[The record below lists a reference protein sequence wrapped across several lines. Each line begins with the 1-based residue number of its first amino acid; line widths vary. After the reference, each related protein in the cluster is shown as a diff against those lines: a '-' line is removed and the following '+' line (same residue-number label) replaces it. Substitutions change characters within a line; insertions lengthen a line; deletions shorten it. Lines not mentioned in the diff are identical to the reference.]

1 MQVILTQDVEQLGR
15 AGTLHDVK
23 PGFARNYLIPK
34 GLAHAATAGT
44 IKQVQERQ
52 AAEERRLAKLE
63 AEQQGLKN
71 RIDGLRLVFTA
82 RAGAPGRRYGSITN
96 ADIAERLTQELGE
109 EIDRRRVEPP
119 QGGIHQLGEFPVT
132 IRLVG
137 RLAPKV
143 TVEVRAEGAED
154 DERGERGEGSGDA
167 GDTRRDDRDG
177 NVGAE
182 SGDQTEPI
190 SGATTQANQEG
201 PAAEVADE
209 MDQLTH
215 DREA

>member
-1 MQVILTQDVEQLGR
+1 MKVILTQDVEQLGQ
-15 AGTLHDVK
+15 AGTLQDVK

-34 GLAHAATAGT
+34 GLAQAATAGT

-52 AAEERRLAKLE
+52 AAEERRLVKLE
-63 AEQQGLKN
+63 AEQQDLKS
-71 RIDGLRLVFTA
+71 RIDGLRLEFVA
-82 RAGAPGRRYGSITN
+82 RAGAQGRLYGSITST
-96 ADIAERLTQELGE
+96 DVAERLTQQVGE
-109 EIDRRRVEPP
+109 EIDRRRVELP
-119 QGGIHQLGEFPVT
+119 QGGIHELGEFQVT
-132 IRLVG
+132 VRLVG

-143 TVEVRAEGAED
+143 TVAVRGEGDEEGEGAEGAGD
-154 DERGERGEGSGDA
+154 ARRGEG
-167 GDTRRDDRDG
+167 G

-209 MDQLTH
+209 MGRLTY

>member
-1 MQVILTQDVEQLGR
+1 MKVILTQDVEQLGH

-34 GLAHAATAGT
+34 GLAQAATAGT

-63 AEQQGLKN
+63 AEQQDLKN
-71 RIDGLRLVFTA
+71 RIDGLRLEFVA
-82 RAGAPGRRYGSITN
+82 RAGAQGRLYGSITS
-96 ADIAERLTQELGE
+96 ADIAERITQQVGE
-109 EIDRRRVEPP
+109 EIDRRRVELP
-119 QGGIHQLGEFPVT
+119 QGGIHELGEFQVT
-132 IRLVG
+132 VRLVG

-143 TVEVRAEGAED
+143 TVAVRGEGDEQGEDAEGAGD
-154 DERGERGEGSGDA
+154 TDRGEG
-167 GDTRRDDRDG
+167 G
-177 NVGAE
+177 NIGAE

-209 MDQLTH
+209 MGEPTP

>member
-1 MQVILTQDVEQLGR
+1 MKVILTQDVEQLGQ
-15 AGTLHDVK
+15 AGTLQDVK

-34 GLAHAATAGT
+34 GLAQAATAGT

-52 AAEERRLAKLE
+52 AAEERRLVKLE
-63 AEQQGLKN
+63 AEQQDLKS
-71 RIDGLRLVFTA
+71 RIDGLRLEFVA
-82 RAGAPGRRYGSITN
+82 RAGAQGRLYGSITN
-96 ADIAERLTQELGE
+96 ADIAERLTQQLGE
-109 EIDRRRVEPP
+109 EIDRRRVELP
-119 QGGIHQLGEFPVT
+119 QGGIHELGEFQVT
-132 IRLVG
+132 VRLVG

-143 TVEVRAEGAED
+143 TVAV
-154 DERGERGEGSGDA
+154 RGEGDEGDESDEAASGAGDA
-167 GDTRRDDRDG
+167 HRGEG
-177 NVGAE
+177 GEVGAE

-209 MDQLTH
+209 MGRLTY

>member
-1 MQVILTQDVEQLGR
+1 MKVILTQDVEQLGH

-34 GLAHAATAGT
+34 GLAQAATAGT

-63 AEQQGLKN
+63 AEQQDLKN
-71 RIDGLRLVFTA
+71 RIDGLRLEFVA
-82 RAGAPGRRYGSITN
+82 RAGAQGRLYGSITS
-96 ADIAERLTQELGE
+96 ADVAERLTQQVGE
-109 EIDRRRVEPP
+109 EIDRRRVELP
-119 QGGIHQLGEFPVT
+119 QGGIQELGEFQVT
-132 IRLVG
+132 VRLVG

-143 TVEVRAEGAED
+143 TVAVRSEGDDQDEGAEGVGD
-154 DERGERGEGSGDA
+154 ARRGEGGE
-167 GDTRRDDRDG
+167 
-177 NVGAE
+177 VGAE

-209 MDQLTH
+209 MGEPTP
-215 DREA
+215 DREP

>member
-1 MQVILTQDVEQLGR
+1 MKVILTQDVEQLGH

-34 GLAHAATAGT
+34 GLARAATAGT

-52 AAEERRLAKLE
+52 AAEERRIAKLE
-63 AEQQGLKN
+63 AGQQDLKN
-71 RIDGLRLVFTA
+71 RIDGLRLEFVA
-82 RAGAPGRRYGSITN
+82 RAGAQGRLYGSITN
-96 ADIAERLTQELGE
+96 ADIAERLTQQLGE
-109 EIDRRRVEPP
+109 EIDRRRVELP
-119 QGGIHQLGEFPVT
+119 QGGIHELGEFQVT
-132 IRLVG
+132 VRLVG

-143 TVEVRAEGAED
+143 TVAV
-154 DERGERGEGSGDA
+154 RGEGDECDESDEAASGAGDA
-167 GDTRRDDRDG
+167 HRGEG
-177 NVGAE
+177 GEVGAE

-209 MDQLTH
+209 MGQPTP

>member
-1 MQVILTQDVEQLGR
+1 MKVILTQDVQQLGQ

-34 GLAHAATAGT
+34 GLAQAATAGT

-52 AAEERRLAKLE
+52 SAEERRLVKLE
-63 AEQQGLKN
+63 AEQQDLKS
-71 RIDGLRLVFTA
+71 RIDGLRLEFVA
-82 RAGAPGRRYGSITN
+82 RAGVQGRLYGSITS
-96 ADIAERLTQELGE
+96 ADVAERLTQQVGE
-109 EIDRRRVEPP
+109 EIDRRRVELP
-119 QGGIHQLGEFPVT
+119 QGGIHELGEFQVT
-132 IRLVG
+132 VRLVG

-143 TVEVRAEGAED
+143 TVAVRGEGDDQDEGAA
-154 DERGERGEGSGDA
+154 GSGDA
-167 GDTRRDDRDG
+167 HRGEG
-177 NVGAE
+177 GEVGAE

-209 MDQLTH
+209 MGQSTP
-215 DREA
+215 DRGA

>member
-1 MQVILTQDVEQLGR
+1 MKVILTQDVQQLGQ

-34 GLAHAATAGT
+34 GLAQAATAGT

-52 AAEERRLAKLE
+52 AAEERRLVKLE
-63 AEQQGLKN
+63 AEQQDLKS
-71 RIDGLRLVFTA
+71 RIDGLRLEFVA
-82 RAGAPGRRYGSITN
+82 RAGVQGRLYGSITS
-96 ADIAERLTQELGE
+96 ADVAERITQQVGE
-109 EIDRRRVEPP
+109 EIDRRRVELP
-119 QGGIHQLGEFPVT
+119 QGGIHELGEFQVT
-132 IRLVG
+132 VRLVG

-143 TVEVRAEGAED
+143 TVAVRSESGESDED
-154 DERGERGEGSGDA
+154 AEGSGDTHR
-167 GDTRRDDRDG
+167 GEG
-177 NVGAE
+177 GEVGAE

-209 MDQLTH
+209 MGQPTP